1 MGNDGNIGFMAMYW
15 GPMLLGFLF
24 MGIGWVVSNRLKSK
38 FTKYSKQRLNI
49 SLTGKQVAEKMLE
62 QNGIYDVKVIH
73 VNGQLTDHYNP
84 MNKTVNLSDAVY
96 SGISVA
102 ATAVA
107 AHECGH
113 ALQHAQAYAP
123 LTLRSKLVPVQN
135 ISSKVLNFAM
145 MALMFGSYLM
155 QGLIPLDVIIYVMIA
170 GNLGLTLFAMVTLPV
185 EFDASNRALAWI
197 ENNGIVS
204 TQEYDGAKDALKWAA
219 LTYVVA
225 ALAALSQLIFW
236 VLMLVARRD

>member
-1 MGNDGNIGFMAMYW
+1 MGNDGNLGFVAMYW
-15 GPMLLGFLF
+15 GPMVLGFIF
-24 MGIGWVVSNRLKSK
+24 MGISWIVSSRLKSK
-38 FTKYSKQRLNI
+38 FTRYSKVRLNI
-49 SLTGKQVAEKMLE
+49 GLSGKQIAEKMLE

-73 VNGQLTDHYNP
+73 VKGQLTDHYNP
-84 MNKTVNLSDAVY
+84 MNKTVNLSDSVY
-96 SGISVA
+96 SGISIA

-113 ALQHAQAYAP
+113 AVQHAQAYSA

-145 MALMFGSYLM
+145 MVLMFGSYFM
-155 QGLIPLDVIIYVMIA
+155 QGLIPIDIIIYVMIA

-185 EFDASNRALAWI
+185 EFDASKRALAWI
-197 ENNGIVS
+197 QNNGIVGHD
-204 TQEYDGAKDALKWAA
+204 EYDGAKDALKWAA

-225 ALAALSQLIFW
+225 ALAALTQLIFW
-236 VLMLVARRD
+236 VLMLISRRD